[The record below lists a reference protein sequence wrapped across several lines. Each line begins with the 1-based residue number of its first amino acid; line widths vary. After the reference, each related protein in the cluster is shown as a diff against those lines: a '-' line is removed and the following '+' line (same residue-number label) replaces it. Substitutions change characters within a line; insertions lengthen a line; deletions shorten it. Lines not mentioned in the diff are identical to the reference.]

1 MNSFWFM
8 VWREKKNLK
17 AVFILSMSLNV
28 IALIYLLIILY
39 LLGLKKF
46 WELRSC
52 YWMIFD
58 FCIVMLELA
67 MKITSVNEVAKQSG
81 YVQIKAE
88 LSRND

>member
-1 MNSFWFM
+1 M

-17 AVFILSMSLNV
+17 TAFILSMNLNA
-28 IALIYLLIILY
+28 IAMIYLLIVLY

-52 YWMIFD
+52 YWMISD

-67 MKITSVNEVAKQSG
+67 MKITSANEVAKQSG
-81 YVQIKAE
+81 CVQIKDE

>member
-1 MNSFWFM
+1 M
-8 VWREKKNLK
+8 VWQEKKNLK
-17 AVFILSMSLNV
+17 TAFILSMNLNV
-28 IALIYLLIILY
+28 IAMIYLLIVLY

-52 YWMIFD
+52 YWMISD

-67 MKITSVNEVAKQSG
+67 MKITSANEVAKQSG
-81 YVQIKAE
+81 CVQIKDE